1 MTSKYLSR
9 RDLAAAKVQQSP
21 PTKAEAGKALH
32 RLIEG
37 KLDRRW
43 YVDLTL
49 KRATSE
55 DKTSDPPASLA

>member
-9 RDLAAAKVQQSP
+9 RDLAAAKVKQSP
-21 PTKAEAGKALH
+21 PTEAEAGKALK

-49 KRATSE
+49 KRAASE
-55 DKTSDPPASLA
+55 DKTTDPPASLA

>member
-9 RDLAAAKVQQSP
+9 RDLVAAKVKQSP
-21 PTKAEAGKALH
+21 HAKAEAGKALQ

>member
-9 RDLAAAKVQQSP
+9 RELAAAKVKQSP
-21 PTKAEAGKALH
+21 PAEAGKALQ

-49 KRATSE
+49 TRATSE